1 MQWERKKLWNM
12 KTTLYQ
18 YVFYVVTKQVVI
30 LGTYQFTYEVKWL
43 PGVVYQIMRHGQ
55 YLLSWKLK
63 NGISLIPICWL
74 IWRLNSWGK
83 QAIFNLG
90 IKKKSGLSINPGIH
104 HTKVFS
110 SVRIWRNCVF
120 AANSNFQ
127 IATCRWCKLLIFQ
140 T

>member
-1 MQWERKKLWNM
+1 MRTKK
-12 KTTLYQ
+12 TVEYEDDIISIR
-18 YVFYVVTKQVVI
+18 I
-30 LGTYQFTYEVKWL
+30 LCCYKASGYTRTYQFTYEVKWL
-43 PGVVYQIMRHGQ
+43 PGVVYQIMRQGQ